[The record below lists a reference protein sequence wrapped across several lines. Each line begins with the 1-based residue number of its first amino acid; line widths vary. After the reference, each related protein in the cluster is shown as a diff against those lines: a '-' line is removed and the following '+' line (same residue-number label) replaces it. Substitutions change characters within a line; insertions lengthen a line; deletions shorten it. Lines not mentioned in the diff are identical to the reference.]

1 MLKEGL
7 IDREMISNFGQGI
20 QYIRAWDTWKH
31 LILEHRVRS
40 NLPKYMSGLEYL
52 AEEMK
57 VYRTERGWSS
67 EWSTDR
73 RTFTEN

>member
-7 IDREMISNFGQGI
+7 IDRGMISSFGQGI

-31 LILEHRVRS
+31 LILEHRERS

-57 VYRTERGWSS
+57 VYRTERGWPS
-67 EWSTDR
+67 E
-73 RTFTEN
+73 